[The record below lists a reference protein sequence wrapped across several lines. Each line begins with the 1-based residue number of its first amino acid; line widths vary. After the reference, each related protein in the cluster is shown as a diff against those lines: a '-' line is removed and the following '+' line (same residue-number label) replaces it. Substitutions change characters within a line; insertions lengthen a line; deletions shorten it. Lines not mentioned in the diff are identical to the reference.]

1 MYDISPS
8 MKSNRKS
15 ASESARAIS
24 RGNPEEMACILIVED
39 EVDLRDML
47 SESLEQS
54 GFKTV
59 VAGTIGEA
67 GRQLERHLPDLVLLD
82 WMLPDTTGL
91 NWLRKIRRI
100 DRFKN
105 LPVIM
110 LTARGEV
117 GDRVS
122 GLDSGADDYLVKPFS
137 LKELQARIRAQLRK
151 QQGDEQQEQYVAGD
165 LVLNAVTHRVT
176 VGGVEIAL
184 GPTEFRLLQH
194 FLMRPD
200 RVYSRG
206 QLLDAVW
213 GQQVFIEERTVDVH
227 IRRLRKTLEPAGKAA
242 LIQTVRGTGYRFSPR
257 GA

>member
-1 MYDISPS
+1 MYVTSPS
-8 MKSNRKS
+8 MKSSRKS

-24 RGNPEEMACILIVED
+24 RDSHVEMACILIVED

-47 SESLEQS
+47 GESLEQS
-54 GFKTV
+54 GFRIV
-59 VAGTIGEA
+59 VAGSIGEA
-67 GRQLERHLPDLVLLD
+67 RRQLEQHLPDLVLLD
-82 WMLPDTTGL
+82 WMLPDTTGIA
-91 NWLRKIRRI
+91 WLRQIRSI
-100 DRFKN
+100 DRFRR

-137 LKELQARIRAQLRK
+137 IKELQARIRAQLRK
-151 QQGDEQQEQYVAGD
+151 QPGDGQQEQYVAGD
-165 LVLNAVTHRVT
+165 LVLDPITHRVT
-176 VGGVEIAL
+176 TGAVEIVL

-194 FLMRPD
+194 FLMHPE
-200 RVYSRG
+200 RVYSRS

-242 LIQTVRGTGYRFSPR
+242 LIQTVRGTGYRLSLR

>member
-1 MYDISPS
+1 MT
-8 MKSNRKS
+8 
-15 ASESARAIS
+15 
-24 RGNPEEMACILIVED
+24 CILIVED

-54 GFKTV
+54 GYRIV
-59 VAGTIGEA
+59 AAGTIGEA
-67 GRQLERHLPDLVLLD
+67 RRQLEQHLPDLVLLD
-82 WMLPDTTGL
+82 WMLPDTCGL
-91 NWLRKIRRI
+91 NWLRQLRRI
-100 DRFKN
+100 ERFKS

-117 GDRVS
+117 SDRVS

-151 QQGDEQQEQYVAGD
+151 QHGDEQQEQYVAGD
-165 LVLNAVTHRVT
+165 LVLDAATHRVMA
-176 VGGVEIAL
+176 GGVEIAL

-194 FLMRPD
+194 FLMHPD

-227 IRRLRKTLEPAGKAA
+227 IRRLRKILEPDGKAA
-242 LIQTVRGTGYRFSPR
+242 LIQTVRGAGYRFSSR
-257 GA
+257 SA